1 MLEDWELPM
10 TTTSVLTTYQIIFL
24 FFGLITVVY
33 SGLVWWLLPDS
44 PMTARFLKGEDKLV
58 AIER

>member
-1 MLEDWELPM
+1 M